1 MNHDVKH
8 DIVDSYGSLESPEW
22 SFVMTR
28 ISQGL
33 YGDVIEAIATL
44 GAISET
50 TDPNDDCSR
59 CVTVVRGSEAITVR
73 LSLVGSYACMHDSDG
88 QFLVLSDAPDGSG
101 SLAGGIAQCLG
112 RYGVRILDRTELSTT
127 IEFGGSQVLLYE
139 VMFSTDG
146 LLP

>member
-1 MNHDVKH
+1 MNHDIRRV
-8 DIVDSYGSLESPEW
+8 IVDSYRSLQCPDW

-28 ISQGL
+28 LSLGL
-33 YGDVIEAIATL
+33 YDDVVNEIASL
-44 GAISET
+44 GASSET

-59 CVTVVRGSEAITVR
+59 CIIVIHETEAITVR
-73 LSLVGSYACMHDSDG
+73 LSLVGSYACVHDSDG
-88 QFLVLSDAPDGSG
+88 RFLGVNDAPAG
-101 SLAGGIAQCLG
+101 SLAGGIAHCLERHG
-112 RYGVRILDRTELSTT
+112 LQVLGGAELSTT

>member
-1 MNHDVKH
+1 MNHDIEH

-33 YGDVIEAIATL
+33 YGDVIEAIAAL

-59 CVTVVRGSEAITVR
+59 CVTVVRGSEEIAVR
-73 LSLVGSYACMHDSDG
+73 LSLVGSYACVHDSDG
-88 QFLVLSDAPDGSG
+88 QFLVLSDARGG
-101 SLAGGIAQCLG
+101 SLAGGIAQCLS
-112 RYGVRILDRTELSTT
+112 RHGVQILGKTELSTT
-127 IEFGGSQVLLYE
+127 IEFGHSQVLLYE
-139 VMFSTDG
+139 VLFSTDG
-146 LLP
+146 LLS